1 MSEAAKPKPKPAM
14 AARQVY
20 KVIIDAPIE
29 TVWNTLVKTD
39 EVLPFFFG
47 SVCETKDGLKPGRK
61 MRMVTPDRKT
71 AAVVG
76 EVLEF
81 SPPHRYAHTMAFTQ
95 YEGEAPA
102 TVTYELKEVPG
113 GTEFSL
119 VTTNVP
125 VGTKTEKSMA
135 QGGPFIV
142 LHGDGDQS
150 YHIEPKPGLDLMRQA
165 EHSEAREGWRLLE
178 IPLRGNEQW
187 QLDGDLPS
195 TIRALSLAFDSW
207 GGPTLR
213 FWIDG
218 LAFE

>member
-1 MSEAAKPKPKPAM
+1 MAEQEAKLKTSVGEK
-14 AARQVY
+14 QIY
-20 KVIIDAPIE
+20 KTVINAPIE

-47 SVCETKDGLKPGRK
+47 SVCQTKDGLKPGRK
-61 MRMVTPDRKT
+61 MRMVTPDKKF

-119 VTTNVP
+119 ITTNVP
-125 VGTKTEKSMA
+125 AGTKTEKSMA

-142 LHGDGDQS
+142 DNLKALVETGKPKFSGAMVMAMS
-150 YHIEPKPGLDLMRQA
+150 PLMGFMTPKVCRIEN
-165 EHSEAREGWRLLE
+165 W
-178 IPLRGNEQW
+178 PL
-187 QLDGDLPS
+187 
-195 TIRALSLAFDSW
+195 
-207 GGPTLR
+207 
-213 FWIDG
+213 
-218 LAFE
+218 

>member
-1 MSEAAKPKPKPAM
+1 MAEQGAKPKTSVAEK
-14 AARQVY
+14 QIY
-20 KVIIDAPIE
+20 KTVINAPIE

-47 SVCETKDGLKPGRK
+47 SVCQTKDGLKTGRK
-61 MRMVTPDRKT
+61 MRMVSPDKKF

-119 VTTNVP
+119 ITTNVP
-125 VGTKTEKSMA
+125 AGTKTEKSMA

-142 LHGDGDQS
+142 DNLKALVETGKPKFSGAMVMAMS
-150 YHIEPKPGLDLMRQA
+150 PLMGFMTPKVCRIEN
-165 EHSEAREGWRLLE
+165 W
-178 IPLRGNEQW
+178 PL
-187 QLDGDLPS
+187 
-195 TIRALSLAFDSW
+195 
-207 GGPTLR
+207 
-213 FWIDG
+213 
-218 LAFE
+218 